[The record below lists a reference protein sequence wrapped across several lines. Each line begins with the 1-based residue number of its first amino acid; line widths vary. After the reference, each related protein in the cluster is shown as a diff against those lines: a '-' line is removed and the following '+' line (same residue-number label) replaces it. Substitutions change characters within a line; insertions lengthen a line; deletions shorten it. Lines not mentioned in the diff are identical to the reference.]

1 MQINELIQIM
11 KNNNLL
17 RTDEE
22 VVLFENA
29 LAELPE
35 NVLNNKPD
43 LEDLFSVFD
52 DYCVQKDVMWGLLH
66 FIEDADDKTFVEVL
80 VESTSKMVVKA
91 KDWTEIFYCRVLNNA
106 TTQKILRD
114 IMISRKL
121 LAQDSSREV
130 LEEIATTEKSEI
142 AEKAKTILS

>member
-11 KNNNLL
+11 KNNHHL

-43 LEDLFSVFD
+43 LENLFSVFD
-52 DYCVQKDVMWGLLH
+52 DYCEQKEVMWGLLH
-66 FIEDADDKTFVEVL
+66 FVEDAEDEIFVGTL
-80 VESTSKMVVKA
+80 VEYTSKMVVKA

-114 IMISRKL
+114 IINSRKS

-130 LEEIATTEKSEI
+130 LEEIARTEKSEI
-142 AEKAKTILS
+142 AEKAKTVLS